1 MTAPATGREVWSG
14 LATGIGSW
22 PGTDPREAAAV
33 VVGELTDM
41 PHLVE
46 LPARGLGADMIGRV
60 SALLVDM
67 YLDTST
73 TGYRLVSRRGGVA
86 ARARDLLAQD
96 LDALEEAWERAGP
109 AADRPV
115 KVQAAGPLTLAA
127 HVELATGRRV
137 LTDRGAVRDLAES
150 LAEGMARHAAE
161 ITRRLGVRVVAQL
174 DEPSLP
180 DVLAGTLK
188 GRTVLETVPAVPDP
202 EALDVLD
209 TTIRGTGLSVAVH
222 CCAGT
227 FPADFLRRSAADAV
241 AFDVG
246 RVRRSDL
253 DGLGE
258 LFDSGTVPIL
268 GIVPATASAST
279 GWREYAAP
287 AVELID
293 RLGFPRKVLQSVAVS
308 PVCGLATASTEGA
321 RAALRSLRDVASA
334 FAEEADTL

>member
-1 MTAPATGREVWSG
+1 MTGSATGREVWSG

-33 VVGELTDM
+33 VVGELTDL

-46 LPARGLGADMIGRV
+46 LPARGLGADTIGRA

-73 TGYRLVSRRGGVA
+73 TGYRLVSRRGAVA
-86 ARARDLLAQD
+86 GRARDLLAQD
-96 LDALEEAWERAGP
+96 LDALEEAWERAGR
-109 AADRPV
+109 DSTRPV
-115 KVQAAGPLTLAA
+115 KVQSAGPLTLAA
-127 HVELATGRRV
+127 YVELATGRRV

-150 LAEGMARHAAE
+150 LAEGLARHATE
-161 ITRRLGVRVVAQL
+161 VTRRLGVPVVAQL
-174 DEPSLP
+174 DEPALP

-188 GRTVLETVPAVPDP
+188 GRTALETVPALPEP

-209 TTIRGTGLSVAVH
+209 TTIRGTGLSAAVH
-222 CCAGT
+222 CCAET

-241 AFDVG
+241 AFDVA

-268 GIVPATASAST
+268 GLVPATEPSAT
-279 GWREYAAP
+279 GWREHAAP
-287 AVELID
+287 AVDLID
-293 RLGFPRKVLQSVAVS
+293 RLGFPRKTLQSVAVS
-308 PVCGLATASTEGA
+308 PVCGLASASSRWA
-321 RAALRSLRDVASA
+321 REALRSARDIVAA
-334 FAEEADTL
+334 FAEEADKL